1 MLPGSSTSRL
11 RRRGSSW
18 TRPLARCAR
27 RPPASPP
34 ASRGRGVGRALVAA
48 KEAEAWRRGLARVML
63 GARLALPANRVFFA
77 ACGYREAGFETHAG
91 YGAPTSVRMERM
103 L

>member
-1 MLPGSSTSRL
+1 
-11 RRRGSSW
+11 
-18 TRPLARCAR
+18 
-27 RPPASPP
+27 
-34 ASRGRGVGRALVAA
+34 
-48 KEAEAWRRGLARVML
+48 ML